1 MGIEIK
7 SWKSRIPVAKI
18 LIVDDEETIRKLLSS
33 ALQRKGHEVVCVE
46 DGYRACDVY
55 PVFQPKVIISDIK
68 MPKMTGFQ
76 MWEQLK
82 AKYKDLPPIIYIT
95 GHGEKSAAI
104 ESLRMGAFDYLEK
117 PFDMNDFTHRF
128 EAALKSGSMQEE
140 NRKLTGELATANG
153 KLAERLEAR
162 TELVHR
168 IQHDETKTEW
178 KLEMLGTSPSMKPVR
193 DTISQLLKS
202 PLGNDVGV
210 LITGPSGS
218 GKEVAA
224 RLIHELSGRSKGPWV
239 PVNCGALPETLIESE
254 LFGHEKGSFTGANG
268 RKLGV
273 FELADGGTLFLDEIG
288 ELPLNMQSK
297 LLRALQEKSFRRVG
311 GSEEVKVD
319 VRIIAATNKDL
330 RKGAADKTFRED
342 LYYRLNTVQVH
353 LPALRDRMEDLPYY
367 TKALL
372 AQVAKGVAKAP
383 REFLSDCFP
392 LLQNHD
398 WPGNLRELKSVIQ
411 RAALLSQGPVVTAE
425 AVANALGI
433 AHATPM
439 RRNGGLT
446 LATSNGSSPMVAAA
460 VATAPAP
467 STTTAGMPYHSWKK
481 SYMQSMEKEYLQQQ
495 LLHFHG
501 NVSALSRFMKVSRP
515 NLCRLLKKHGL
526 HAEEFR
532 TPGVAVESDLA
543 A

>member
-1 MGIEIK
+1 M
-7 SWKSRIPVAKI
+7 AKI
-18 LIVDDEETIRKLLSS
+18 LVVDDEETIRKLLNGNI
-33 ALQRKGHEVVCVE
+33 QRKGHEVVCVE

-55 PVFQPKVIISDIK
+55 EVFQPDVIISDIK

-82 AKYKDLPPIIYIT
+82 TKHNNCPPIIFIT

-117 PFDMNDFTHRF
+117 PFDMDDFNHRLDAAINHGKMAKENGRLTADLAVANDK
-128 EAALKSGSMQEE
+128 LK
-140 NRKLTGELATANG
+140 
-153 KLAERLEAR
+153 ERLEAR

-168 IQHDETKTEW
+168 IQHDGAAKTEYT
-178 KLEMLGTSPSMKPVR
+178 LDMLGSSAAVKQAKE
-193 DTISQLLKS
+193 TIAQLTKS
-202 PLGNDVGV
+202 PLGADVGV

-224 RLIHELSGRSKGPWV
+224 RLVHELSTRSKGPWV

-254 LFGHEKGSFTGANG
+254 LFGHEKGAFTGAAG
-268 RKLGV
+268 RKMGV

-288 ELPLNMQSK
+288 ELPLPMQTK

-311 GSEEVKVD
+311 GSEELKVD
-319 VRIIAATNKDL
+319 VRVIAATNKDL
-330 RKGAADKTFRED
+330 RRAVADKTFRED
-342 LYYRLNTVQVH
+342 LYYRLNTVQFQ
-353 LPALRDRMEDLPYY
+353 LPSLRERMEDMPFYA
-367 TKALL
+367 KALL
-372 AQVAKGVAKAP
+372 AQVTKGFPKAP

-392 LLQNHD
+392 LLANHEY
-398 WPGNLRELKSVIQ
+398 PGNLRELRSVIQ
-411 RAALLSQGPVVTAE
+411 RAAMLTTGPVVTQE
-425 AVANALGI
+425 
-433 AHATPM
+433 
-439 RRNGGLT
+439 
-446 LATSNGSSPMVAAA
+446 A
-460 VATAPAP
+460 VATALGGGQSNVRAIAGRVALTLAP
-467 STTTAGMPYHSWKK
+467 TEGGAAVVGQPVSAPAGMPYHAWKK
-481 SYMQSMEKEYLQQQ
+481 SYMQTMEKEYLQQQ
-495 LLHFHG
+495 LSHYHG

-532 TPGVAVESDLA
+532 DHVAGADEALKA

>member
-1 MGIEIK
+1 M
-7 SWKSRIPVAKI
+7 AKI
-18 LIVDDEETIRKLLSS
+18 LIVDDEDTIRKLLTS
-33 ALQRKGHEVVCVE
+33 AIQRLGHEVVCVE

-82 AKYKDLPPIIYIT
+82 AKHKDLPPIIFIT

-117 PFDMNDFTHRF
+117 PFDMNDFTHRL
-128 EAALKSGSMQEE
+128 EAAVKSCSMQEE
-140 NRKLTGELATANG
+140 NRKLTADLATANE
-153 KLAERLEAR
+153 KLSARVEAR

-168 IQHDETKTEW
+168 IQHDEAKAEW
-178 KLEMLGTSPSMKPVR
+178 NLEMLGQSPAVKPVR

-224 RLIHELSGRSKGPWV
+224 RLVHELSGRAKGPWV

-254 LFGHEKGSFTGANG
+254 LFGHEKGAFTGANG

-297 LLRALQEKSFRRVG
+297 LLRALQEKTFRRVG

-319 VRIIAATNKDL
+319 VRVIAATNKDL
-330 RKGAADKTFRED
+330 RVAAGNKTFRED
-342 LYYRLNTVQVH
+342 LFYRLNTVQIVMPS
-353 LPALRDRMEDLPYY
+353 LGQRMTDLPFFA
-367 TKALL
+367 KALL
-372 AQVAKGVAKAP
+372 TQVTKGFGGKAP

-398 WPGNLRELKSVIQ
+398 WPGNLRELRNVVQ
-411 RAALLSQGPVVTAE
+411 RAAMLSQGPVVTAE
-425 AVANALGI
+425 AVANALGV
-433 AHATPM
+433 AHATPL
-439 RRNGGLT
+439 RKAPLT
-446 LATSNGSSPMVAAA
+446 LAASNGSSSTPVAAA

-467 STTTAGMPYHSWKK
+467 TTTTAGMPYHTWKK

-526 HAEEFR
+526 HAEEYR
-532 TPGVAVESDLA
+532 SPAAAVGAEVKA

>member
-1 MGIEIK
+1 M
-7 SWKSRIPVAKI
+7 AKV
-18 LIVDDEETIRKLLSS
+18 LIVDDEDTIRKLLTS
-33 ALQRKGHEVVCVE
+33 AIQRQGHEVVCVE

-55 PVFQPKVIISDIK
+55 PTFQPQVIISDIK
-68 MPKMTGFQ
+68 MPRMSGFQ

-82 AKYKDLPPIIYIT
+82 SKYKNVPPIIFIT

-117 PFDMNDFTHRF
+117 PFDMNDFTHRL
-128 EAALKSGSMQEE
+128 EAAVKSGAMQEE
-140 NRKLTGELATANG
+140 NRKLNADLAAANE
-153 KLAERLEAR
+153 KLAARVEAR

-168 IQHDETKTEW
+168 IQHTEAKTEW
-178 KLEMLGTSPSMKPVR
+178 TLDMLGSSPAVKPVR
-193 DTISQLLKS
+193 DTITQLLKS

-218 GKEVAA
+218 GKEISA

-254 LFGHEKGSFTGANG
+254 LFGHEKGAFTGANN

-297 LLRALQEKSFRRVG
+297 LLRALQEKCFRRVG

-319 VRIIAATNKDL
+319 VRVIAATNKDL
-330 RKGAADKTFRED
+330 RVASSNKTFRED
-342 LYYRLNTVQVH
+342 LFYRLNTVQIQMPS
-353 LPALRDRMEDLPYY
+353 LSQRMTDLPFYA
-367 TKALL
+367 KAVL
-372 AQVAKGVAKAP
+372 AQVTKGFGPKAP

-398 WPGNLRELKSVIQ
+398 WPGNLRELKNVVQ

-425 AVANALGI
+425 AVANALGV
-433 AHATPM
+433 AHATPLRKAAPLM
-439 RRNGGLT
+439 
-446 LATSNGSSPMVAAA
+446 LASNNGSSTPVAAA

-467 STTTAGMPYHSWKK
+467 STTTAGMPYHTWKK

-501 NVSALSRFMKVSRP
+501 NVSALARFMKVSRP

-526 HAEEFR
+526 HAEEYR
-532 TPGVAVESDLA
+532 TPGTPAVAEVGKA

>member
-1 MGIEIK
+1 M
-7 SWKSRIPVAKI
+7 AKV

-33 ALQRKGHEVVCVE
+33 ALQRQGHEVVCVE

-55 PVFQPKVIISDIK
+55 PVFQPKVIVSDIK
-68 MPKMTGFQ
+68 MPRMTGFQ

-82 AKYKDLPPIIYIT
+82 AKHKDLPPIIYIT

-117 PFDMNDFTHRF
+117 PFDMNDFSHRF
-128 EAALKSGSMQEE
+128 EAALKSGAMQEE
-140 NRKLTGELATANG
+140 NRKLTSDLATANG
-153 KLAERLEAR
+153 KLAEKLEAR

-168 IQHDETKTEW
+168 IQHGETKAEYS
-178 KLEMLGTSPSMKPVR
+178 LDVLGSTPAIKPVK

-218 GKEVAA
+218 GKEVVA

-254 LFGHEKGSFTGANG
+254 LFGHEKGAFTGANS

-273 FELADGGTLFLDEIG
+273 FELAEGGTLFLDEIG

-319 VRIIAATNKDL
+319 VRIIAASNKDL

-342 LYYRLNTVQVH
+342 LYYRLNTVQIQ
-353 LPALRDRMEDLPYY
+353 LPALRERLDDIQFYA
-367 TKALL
+367 KAILG
-372 AQVAKGVAKAP
+372 QVTKGVSKAP

-392 LLQNHD
+392 LLKNHD

-411 RAALLSQGPVVTAE
+411 RAALLAQGPVVTAE
-425 AVANALGI
+425 AVANALGV
-433 AHATPM
+433 AHATPL
-439 RRNGGLT
+439 RRAAALT
-446 LATSNGSSPMVAAA
+446 LASNTNGATSVAAA

-467 STTTAGMPYHSWKK
+467 STTTGGMPYHSWKK

-526 HAEEFR
+526 HAEEYR
-532 TPGVAVESDLA
+532 TNTEVAATEVKA

>member
-1 MGIEIK
+1 M
-7 SWKSRIPVAKI
+7 AKI

-33 ALQRKGHEVVCVE
+33 ALQRQGHEVVCVE
-46 DGYRACDVY
+46 DGYRACDVF

-68 MPKMTGFQ
+68 MPRMTGFQ

-82 AKYKDLPPIIYIT
+82 AKHKDLPPIIFIT

-117 PFDMNDFTHRF
+117 PFDMNDFTHRLD
-128 EAALKSGSMQEE
+128 AAVKHGSMRDE
-140 NRKLTGELATANG
+140 NFRLNTDLATANA
-153 KLAERLEAR
+153 KLAARVEAR

-168 IQHDETKTEW
+168 IQHGEAKAEW
-178 KLEMLGTSPSMKPVR
+178 TLDILGASPAVKPVR

-218 GKEVAA
+218 GKEVVA
-224 RLIHELSGRSKGPWV
+224 RLVHELSGRSKGPWV

-254 LFGHEKGSFTGANG
+254 LFGHEKGAFTGANG

-297 LLRALQEKSFRRVG
+297 LLRALQEKTFRRVG
-311 GSEEVKVD
+311 GQEDVKVD
-319 VRIIAATNKDL
+319 IRVIAATNKDL
-330 RKGAADKTFRED
+330 RAASANKSFRED
-342 LYYRLNTVQVH
+342 LYYRLNTVQIQMPS
-353 LPALRDRMEDLPYY
+353 LSQRMSDLPFYAKTILGQV
-367 TKALL
+367 TK
-372 AQVAKGVAKAP
+372 GFGSKAP
-383 REFLSDCFP
+383 REFLSECFP
-392 LLQNHD
+392 LLQTHD
-398 WPGNLRELKSVIQ
+398 WPGNLRELKNVIQ

-425 AVANALGI
+425 AVANALGV
-433 AHATPM
+433 AHATPL
-439 RRNGGLT
+439 RKGSTSLA
-446 LATSNGSSPMVAAA
+446 LATNGSGTTSSAVSSA

-467 STTTAGMPYHSWKK
+467 TTSTAGMPYHSWKK

-526 HAEEFR
+526 HAEEYR
-532 TPGVAVESDLA
+532 TTMGTTTTPA
-543 A
+543 ATGTDGQPKAA

>member
-1 MGIEIK
+1 M
-7 SWKSRIPVAKI
+7 AKI
-18 LIVDDEETIRKLLSS
+18 LIVDDEDTIRKLLSS
-33 ALQRKGHEVVCVE
+33 AIQRAGHEVVCVE

-82 AKYKDLPPIIYIT
+82 AKHKDLPPIIFIT

-117 PFDMNDFTHRF
+117 PFDMNDFSHRL
-128 EAALKSGSMQEE
+128 EAAVKSGTMEE
-140 NRKLTGELATANG
+140 QNRKLTADLASANE
-153 KLAERLEAR
+153 KLAGRLEAR
-162 TELVHR
+162 TELVNR
-168 IQHDETKTEW
+168 IQHTEAKTEW
-178 KLEMLGTSPSMKPVR
+178 SLDMLGASQGVKGVR

-224 RLIHELSGRSKGPWV
+224 RLIHELSGRAKGPWV

-254 LFGHEKGSFTGANG
+254 LFGHEKGAFTGANG

-273 FELADGGTLFLDEIG
+273 FEMADGGTLFLDEIG

-297 LLRALQEKSFRRVG
+297 LLRALQEKTFRRVG

-319 VRIIAATNKDL
+319 VRVIAATNKDL
-330 RKGAADKTFRED
+330 RVAASNKTFRED
-342 LYYRLNTVQVH
+342 LFYRLNTVQIH
-353 LPALRDRMEDLPYY
+353 MPALSQRMSDLQFYS
-367 TKALL
+367 KALL
-372 AQVAKGVAKAP
+372 AQVTKGFGSKAP

-398 WPGNLRELKSVIQ
+398 WPGNLRELRSVIQ
-411 RAALLSQGPVVTAE
+411 RAAMLSQGPVVTAE
-425 AVANALGI
+425 AVANALGV
-433 AHATPM
+433 AHATPL
-439 RRNGGLT
+439 RKATSLT
-446 LATSNGSSPMVAAA
+446 LASTNGTGATTVSAA

-526 HAEEFR
+526 HAEEYR
-532 TPGVAVESDLA
+532 TAGTGTEVGEVKA

>member
-1 MGIEIK
+1 M
-7 SWKSRIPVAKI
+7 AKI
-18 LIVDDEETIRKLLSS
+18 LIVDDEETIRKLLAS
-33 ALQRKGHEVVCVE
+33 ALQRQGHEVVCVE

-82 AKYKDLPPIIYIT
+82 AKHKDLPPIIYIT

-117 PFDMNDFTHRF
+117 PFDMNDFTHRL
-128 EAALKSGSMQEE
+128 ESALKSGAMQEE
-140 NRKLTGELATANG
+140 NRKLTADLATANE
-153 KLAERLEAR
+153 KLAGRLEAR

-168 IQHDETKTEW
+168 IQHEETKSEW
-178 KLEMLGTSPSMKPVR
+178 SLNMLGTAASMKPVR
-193 DTISQLLKS
+193 DTVAQLLKS
-202 PLGNDVGV
+202 PLGNDMGV

-224 RLIHELSGRSKGPWV
+224 RLVHELSGRAKGPWV

-254 LFGHEKGSFTGANG
+254 LFGHEKGAFTGANG

-330 RKGAADKTFRED
+330 RKAVADKTFRED
-342 LYYRLNTVQVH
+342 LFYRINTVQVQ
-353 LPALRDRMEDLPYY
+353 LPALSQRMEDLQFYA
-367 TKALL
+367 KAIL
-372 AQVAKGVAKAP
+372 AQVTKGVSKAP

-398 WPGNLRELKSVIQ
+398 FPGNLRELKSVIQ
-411 RAALLSQGPVVTAE
+411 RAAMLAPGPVVTAE
-425 AVANALGI
+425 AVANALGV
-433 AHATPM
+433 AHATPL
-439 RRNGGLT
+439 RKANLT
-446 LATSNGSSPMVAAA
+446 LAPTSEGSSDVAAA

-467 STTTAGMPYHSWKK
+467 STTTAGLPYHAWKK

-526 HAEEFR
+526 HAEEYR
-532 TPGVAVESDLA
+532 TPGTAAETATKVA
-543 A
+543 

>member
-1 MGIEIK
+1 M
-7 SWKSRIPVAKI
+7 AKV

-33 ALQRKGHEVVCVE
+33 AIQRAGHEVVCVE

-82 AKYKDLPPIIYIT
+82 AKHKDLPPIIFIT

-117 PFDMNDFTHRF
+117 PFDMNDFSHRL
-128 EAALKSGSMQEE
+128 ESAVKAGTMEE
-140 NRKLTGELATANG
+140 QNRKLTSDLATANE
-153 KLAERLEAR
+153 KLAGKLEAR

-168 IQHDETKTEW
+168 IQHDEVKSEW
-178 KLEMLGTSPSMKPVR
+178 NLDMLGASQGIKPVR

-218 GKEVAA
+218 GKEVVA

-254 LFGHEKGSFTGANG
+254 LFGHEKGAFTGANA

-273 FELADGGTLFLDEIG
+273 FEMAEGGTLFLDEIG

-311 GSEEVKVD
+311 GTEEVKVD
-319 VRIIAATNKDL
+319 VRVVAATNKDL
-330 RKGAADKTFRED
+330 RVASQNKTFRED
-342 LYYRLNTVQVH
+342 LFYRLNTVQIHV
-353 LPALRDRMEDLPYY
+353 PALNQRMTDLQFYA
-367 TKALL
+367 KALL
-372 AQVAKGVAKAP
+372 AQVTKGVSKAP

-398 WPGNLRELKSVIQ
+398 WPGNLRELRSVIQ
-411 RAALLSQGPVVTAE
+411 RAAMLTQGPVVTAE
-425 AVANALGI
+425 AVANALGV
-433 AHATPM
+433 AHATPL
-439 RRNGGLT
+439 RKPVALSLASSNGG
-446 LATSNGSSPMVAAA
+446 SGPVAAA
-460 VATAPAP
+460 VATAPA
-467 STTTAGMPYHSWKK
+467 TGGTTAGMPYHSWKK

-495 LLHFHG
+495 LLHFTG

-526 HAEEFR
+526 HAEEYR
-532 TPGVAVESDLA
+532 NADGSVAEAFDVKVA
-543 A
+543 

>member
-1 MGIEIK
+1 M
-7 SWKSRIPVAKI
+7 AKV
-18 LIVDDEETIRKLLSS
+18 LIVDDEETIRKLLTS
-33 ALQRKGHEVVCVE
+33 AIQRQGHEVVCVE

-68 MPKMTGFQ
+68 MPRMTGFQ

-82 AKYKDLPPIIYIT
+82 AKHKDLPPIIFIT

-117 PFDMNDFTHRF
+117 PFDMNDFTHRL
-128 EAALKSGSMQEE
+128 EAAVKSCTMQEE
-140 NRKLTGELATANG
+140 NRKLSADLATANE
-153 KLAERLEAR
+153 KLSGRLEAR

-178 KLEMLGTSPSMKPVR
+178 KLEMLGTSPGVKPVR

-239 PVNCGALPETLIESE
+239 PVNCGALPESLIESE
-254 LFGHEKGSFTGANG
+254 LFGHEKGAFTGANG

-319 VRIIAATNKDL
+319 VRVVAATNKDL
-330 RKGAADKTFRED
+330 RTAAANKSFRED
-342 LYYRLNTVQVH
+342 LFYRLNTVQIQV
-353 LPALRDRMEDLPYY
+353 PALRDRMDDLQFYC
-367 TKALL
+367 KALL
-372 AQVAKGVAKAP
+372 GQVTKGVSKAP

-392 LLQNHD
+392 LLSNHD

-425 AVANALGI
+425 AVANALGV
-433 AHATPM
+433 AHATPL
-439 RRNGGLT
+439 RRGAPLT
-446 LATSNGSSPMVAAA
+446 LVGTGTNGNGTSASSVAVA

-495 LLHFHG
+495 LVHFHG
-501 NVSALSRFMKVSRP
+501 NVSALARFMKVSRP

-526 HAEEFR
+526 HAEEYR
-532 TPGVAVESDLA
+532 AANGVASAPQVKVA
-543 A
+543 